1 MAEVP
6 WEPPASWRSETLDA
20 ASPVRPAGSF
30 PGLSPSVPAEPSP
43 SVLGAAQAASLP
55 PALGASQPSRPQTQ
69 ESGDRDVRARL
80 STVPRRPWLHP
91 RTVASIREVRGEAE
105 EAGDHARGGT
115 RDGARDEPRDDARDE
130 VRSAIRE
137 AAADGTDA
145 TRQPAPN
152 EGIRHDTERVT
163 EARQR
168 GISADAWVTVAITW
182 EGYVRLRPRLV
193 ASGGRWN
200 PDEQVCEIQYRHAY
214 ALGIADRVR
223 ALLPSSRSTSAGAAD
238 ELDRGMDPG
247 TGPARHIRRPGSGS
261 VAEQCIAYA

>member
-1 MAEVP
+1 MRTRLTIKPGHPGARHLTQIYGERLVCVRSRYDFARRRRVKTVELIVAEVP

-91 RTVASIREVRGEAE
+91 RTVASTRDVRGEAE

-115 RDGARDEPRDDARDE
+115 RDGARDEPRDEPRDDARDE
-130 VRSAIRE
+130 ERGAIR
-137 AAADGTDA
+137 
-145 TRQPAPN
+145 
-152 EGIRHDTERVT
+152 
-163 EARQR
+163 
-168 GISADAWVTVAITW
+168 
-182 EGYVRLRPRLV
+182 
-193 ASGGRWN
+193 
-200 PDEQVCEIQYRHAY
+200 
-214 ALGIADRVR
+214 
-223 ALLPSSRSTSAGAAD
+223 
-238 ELDRGMDPG
+238 
-247 TGPARHIRRPGSGS
+247 
-261 VAEQCIAYA
+261 